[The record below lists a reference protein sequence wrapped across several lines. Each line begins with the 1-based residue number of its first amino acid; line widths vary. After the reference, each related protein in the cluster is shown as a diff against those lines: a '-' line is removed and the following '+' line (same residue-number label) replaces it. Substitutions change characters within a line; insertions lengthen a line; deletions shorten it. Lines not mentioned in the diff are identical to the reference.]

1 MAPYCLAKPL
11 FLCPLRSPEST
22 KLKPAKRAASNASK
36 EAGNSPITSAPRE
49 NFQLDKKLLKLKSR
63 VSFRSALSQSFE
75 GLAGSQIDH
84 KFWWSTNWYVRRSAA
99 RSRLCPRIHVF
110 GNASCTETVTTNLFQ
125 DPAGLL
131 AVTSTVGLKRVV

>member
-36 EAGNSPITSAPRE
+36 EAGNSPITLAPRE

-75 GLAGSQIDH
+75 GLLVPRSIINSGG
-84 KFWWSTNWYVRRSAA
+84 RRTGMSGDPLRDLDCAPEFMYSVTPVA
-99 RSRLCPRIHVF
+99 RKP
-110 GNASCTETVTTNLFQ
+110 
-125 DPAGLL
+125 
-131 AVTSTVGLKRVV
+131 